1 MARSFKCANP
11 WKQWSPWKEFTLFVV
26 ETFDSSSFVILQD
39 QDTSMC
45 LITYLI
51 SIFSYRIENCQISTR
66 VPAVNTRTIVQ
77 LCFNSAYGSNL
88 FRGNA
93 NVLILKI
100 KLKISFFKQ
109 RSWNKK
115 TPQPFSGSVSSQWIG
130 LGVWGKRPQMTEK
143 FFCLSLC
150 SLCCNLPHFF
160 SFTPLWLSAWPQ
172 TLTVKEIEPPPSPPP
187 PPLPHSVSLC
197 FTNWSHSESTGI
209 KTKRDIPPFF
219 PTSPWPH
226 TRSRTHVYWVSVC
239 ECVYVCVCVRA
250 CVCSSVIFW

>member
-1 MARSFKCANP
+1 
-11 WKQWSPWKEFTLFVV
+11 
-26 ETFDSSSFVILQD
+26 
-39 QDTSMC
+39 
-45 LITYLI
+45 
-51 SIFSYRIENCQISTR
+51 
-66 VPAVNTRTIVQ
+66 
-77 LCFNSAYGSNL
+77 
-88 FRGNA
+88 
-93 NVLILKI
+93 
-100 KLKISFFKQ
+100 
-109 RSWNKK
+109 
-115 TPQPFSGSVSSQWIG
+115 
-130 LGVWGKRPQMTEK
+130 MTEK

-239 ECVYVCVCVRA
+239 ECVYVCVCVCA
-250 CVCSSVIFW
+250 HVCVPLWFSDKPQTGVLSLILTIGVDGRICTAPSFPPASLSPLWEILKHSAS